1 MWVVISKK
9 ITVAVEAPSG
19 KTNFSAVTDKD
30 SIMKKNKPLDR
41 IDREIISLLQKD
53 GRISNTDMAKQI
65 DVSEATVRTR
75 LGRLIDEE
83 IIQIVAVSNP
93 LKLGFNVVGHL
104 RIHVA
109 AGQIE
114 QVAAKLKT
122 IQPLWF
128 IVTTIGAAT
137 GIDAEFTVK
146 SMEDLNDLVLN
157 QVGKITGVQQ
167 VETTLTLDFIKRK
180 YDWGT
185 GLENCAG
192 G

>member
-1 MWVVISKK
+1 
-9 ITVAVEAPSG
+9 
-19 KTNFSAVTDKD
+19 
-30 SIMKKNKPLDR
+30 MKKNKPLDR

-75 LGRLIDEE
+75 LSRLIDEE

-114 QVAAKLKT
+114 QVAAQLKT

-137 GIDAEFTVK
+137 GIDAEFTVE
-146 SMEDLNDLVLN
+146 SMEDLNELVLN
-157 QVGKITGVQQ
+157 QVGKIAGVQQ

-185 GLENCAG
+185 GLENGAG
-192 G
+192 S